1 MGGHDDGRPGVDGHG
16 DGLVSG
22 EAWRKVTR
30 LLVAW
35 VVLFALVYRFS
46 WALGIGL
53 AVVLLATAVAL
64 AIATSEAQP

>member
-1 MGGHDDGRPGVDGHG
+1 M
-16 DGLVSG
+16 SG